1 MAQGRSSTT
10 RLPSTRESRPALIGL
25 AILLIV
31 GGALAS
37 GYLALQAGNR
47 SSFVMVQR
55 GVAPGSAIT
64 QDDLGR
70 VSLPEDYS
78 GGVSAAQASSVVGQ
92 SATVRLLP
100 GTVLAPGM
108 ISKKTGVGADETQL
122 TVPVSSSPFIT
133 NLQPGAQL
141 ALNIGTGT
149 GTGTG
154 TGSTRQSIYASLVS
168 VNTSS
173 GGGGITGGS
182 SSDSSMVVTIDVSCL
197 SVVSQGVQD
206 QSITPALIGDA
217 DNSAVM
223 RTCRG

>member
-47 SSFVMVQR
+47 SSFVMVQQ

-64 QDDLGR
+64 EDDLGR
-70 VSLPEDYS
+70 VSLPQDYD
-78 GGVSAAQASSVVGQ
+78 GGVPASQASGVVGQ

-108 ISKKTGVGADETQL
+108 ISKKSGVDPDQTQL
-122 TVPVSSSPFIT
+122 TVPAPSGPFIT

-141 ALNIGTGT
+141 ALNIS
-149 GTGTG
+149 
-154 TGSTRQSIYASLVS
+154 TGSDSGSGSPRESIFATLVS

-173 GGGGITGGS
+173 GGGGLTGGS
-182 SSDSSMVVTIDVSCL
+182 TSEASMVVTIDVSCL
-197 SVVSQGVQD
+197 SVVSQGAQD
-206 QSITPALIGDA
+206 QSIVPALIGDA
-217 DNSAVM
+217 SNSAVM